1 MSLVKAEIES
11 KRQRLEEEL
20 LTARHAEEEAVRKQT
35 RITAQ
40 LELLAELLAS
50 TEEAATTQEAK
61 VQPLV
66 AAGDRPKRS
75 EADADLHVLAAAGA
89 LPNNEEEE
97 PKKGRR
103 RKHLGQEEIVA
114 LLPDLPSRFNYL
126 DLQEVAKSA
135 GHKYIEPAALRL
147 KLNEMA
153 RVKPQRWFAV
163 VTPGT
168 STTPNIFEKLP
179 L

>member
-1 MSLVKAEIES
+1 MQNVLF
-11 KRQRLEEEL
+11 L
-20 LTARHAEEEAVRKQT
+20 LLDHSRRMEEEAVRRQT
-35 RITAQ
+35 KFIAQ
-40 LELLAELLAS
+40 LELLAELAS
-50 TEEAATTQEAK
+50 SAEDLSSPQEGN

-66 AAGDRPKRS
+66 ATGDKRRRS
-75 EADADLHVLAAAGA
+75 ESGADLHVLASAGA
-89 LPNNEEEE
+89 LPSCHNE
-97 PKKGRR
+97 KAKGGRQ
-103 RKHLGQEEIVA
+103 RKTLGQEEIVA

-135 GHKYIEPAALRL
+135 GHKSIDPTALRL

-163 VTPGT
+163 ITTGT
-168 STTPNIFEKLP
+168 STTPNVFEKLP